1 MLAVENRENK
11 DSRSIGGLFYEYCDE
26 LTDIKFS
33 QSLDMMLAMLISA
46 IKQIFSATKE
56 QIDKLISYFFDS
68 LPNVFK
74 GLSLK
79 SYCETWDIIY

>member
-26 LTDIKFS
+26 LTDLQFS
-33 QSLDMMLAMLISA
+33 QSLNIILEILISA

-56 QIDKLISYFFDS
+56 QIDKLISYFFDN

-74 GLSLK
+74 ELSIK
-79 SYCETWDIIY
+79 SCCET